1 VPTERASTHAA
12 VAGLPVHSRTS
23 RPVADRVVIQEN
35 SMSILSVL
43 PLPSAAAYPHRAV
56 IADLEEDFVRMV
68 DKAIGAILAGDPK
81 PDTVFGAFAPFIA
94 MARSVSYHEGKL
106 LEAGII
112 RIAACNPDLMVMP
125 QDRPMPIVPAALAFL
140 ERNDWSSLE
149 GIRLRSD
156 VHYRTTYT
164 PDLIVVNRKHH
175 SALIMDITRSL
186 ASYQERRLNALRNR
200 MMAAAL
206 IGADWLYVEC
216 KAPPAS
222 DVGIAIVDG
231 ADEASDPDR
240 GTFGLAGIGDLLE
253 VAGAGEAL
261 AHLRSMFAVRVRAEL
276 ERQCREALARTEE
289 VRRPEHAGADCGKA
303 CPDDAGSGEGGAVD
317 PVVIGFDSSGTAR
330 PAQLTA
336 RVRVGFAR
344 SRAGP

>member
-1 VPTERASTHAA
+1 
-12 VAGLPVHSRTS
+12 
-23 RPVADRVVIQEN
+23 
-35 SMSILSVL
+35 MSIHSVPPAL
-43 PLPSAAAYPHRAV
+43 PATAHPHRAV
-56 IADLEEDFVRMV
+56 IADLEDDFARMV

-81 PDTVFGAFAPFIA
+81 PDAVFGAFAPFIA

-140 ERNDWSSLE
+140 ERNEWSSLE

-156 VHYRTTYT
+156 VHYRATYT
-164 PDLIVVNRKHH
+164 PDLIVVNRKRH
-175 SALIMDITRSL
+175 SALIMDIKRSL

-206 IGADWLYVEC
+206 IGADWLYIEC
-216 KAPPAS
+216 KAPPVS

-240 GTFGLAGIGDLLE
+240 GTFGLAGIGELLE
-253 VAGAGEAL
+253 IAGAGEAL
-261 AHLRSMFAVRVRAEL
+261 AHLRTMFAVRVRAEL
-276 ERQCREALARTEE
+276 ERQCREALARTQG
-289 VRRPEHAGADCGKA
+289 VRRLEHAGAENGEVH
-303 CPDDAGSGEGGAVD
+303 PDDPGSGEGGAVD
-317 PVVIGFDSSGTAR
+317 PVVIGLDSAGAAR
-330 PAQLTA
+330 PAQPNA